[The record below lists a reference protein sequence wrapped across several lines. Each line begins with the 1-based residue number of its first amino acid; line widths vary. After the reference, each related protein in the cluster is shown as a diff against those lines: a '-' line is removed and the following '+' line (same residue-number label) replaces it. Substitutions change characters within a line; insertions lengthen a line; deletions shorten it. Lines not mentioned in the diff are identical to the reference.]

1 MSTEQDTFPVS
12 AMEMKKMNMFYHS
25 ITDMM
30 AIVHHR
36 LRTNFDNNF
45 GSGIIVAP
53 TKVVVTCKN
62 VYETK
67 HCLTSIII
75 VPHEVDNFRNE
86 QRIVL
91 FEILPNLFGFMLL
104 YKKLIDILETNSTL
118 AAECPLIY
126 ESFFMEINNFVGKM
140 KNPIFDELGKLLIN
154 AIKNRLVKTGN
165 NNLLL
170 FLSTFIFEGKQLIR
184 SKYSNLSLDNN
195 DEQVHLREKTHFELG
210 SKDTEYLDNFVEY
223 EYYKMIE
230 SYNNQ
235 NRRNID
241 FIAEINEGSSDII
254 EYDDDMESDEISYL
268 NSLSA
273 ILNVS
278 DNDNEK
284 EDSPGNREDLHKNSL
299 FEDYSPIDYDVS
311 FIKEYSKNND
321 IPESLTNAII
331 EKYIFWMVNP
341 ISQVIYW
348 TQRIPNVSN
357 MWKTLSFMKE
367 WKDLSLLAIRYLTLS
382 SSEAS
387 AERMFSLQRFAIS
400 KHRYR
405 TKKRLEESRMIYS
418 VMK

>member
-1 MSTEQDTFPVS
+1 LALKDLKSTPFLGDVENKLRIVINSLRSKKFKKWIGEVCPKICPTRWTNLFDVLRFLLKHFTRLSCIMNTENPIVS
-12 AMEMKKMNMFYHS
+12 
-25 ITDMM
+25 
-30 AIVHHR
+30 
-36 LRTNFDNNF
+36 
-45 GSGIIVAP
+45 
-53 TKVVVTCKN
+53 
-62 VYETK
+62 
-67 HCLTSIII
+67 
-75 VPHEVDNFRNE
+75 HEVDNFRNE
-86 QRIVL
+86 LRIVL

-165 NNLLL
+165 YNLLL
-170 FLSTFIFEGKQLIR
+170 FLSTFIFEGRQLIR
-184 SKYSNLSLDNN
+184 SKYSNLSLDDN
-195 DEQVHLREKTHFELG
+195 DEQLHLSEKTYFELG
-210 SKDTEYLDNFVEY
+210 SKDTQYLDNFVEY
-223 EYYKMIE
+223 EYFKIIE
-230 SYNNQ
+230 SYNNYNQ

-273 ILNVS
+273 MLNVS
-278 DNDNEK
+278 DNDNEE
-284 EDSPGNREDLHKNSL
+284 EDSPGNREDLHENSL
-299 FEDYSPIDYDVS
+299 FEDYSPIDYAVS

-357 MWKTLSFMKE
+357 MWNTLSFMKE

-405 TKKRLEESRMIYS
+405 TKK
-418 VMK
+418 KA